1 MFAMARQINS
11 YGSEMEAKNR
21 YEIPFT
27 GCSTLIM
34 AIGTNLS
41 DYLNQNFDMLPI
53 KNAHRLKMTE
63 SYNHSF
69 SGHWAIKKFTRH
81 FKNIS

>member
-27 GCSTLIM
+27 GCPTLIM

-53 KNAHRLKMTE
+53 RKRTQIENDRIL
-63 SYNHSF
+63 
-69 SGHWAIKKFTRH
+69 
-81 FKNIS
+81 